1 MSVSPTRPATDVGIR
16 HATLADAVA
25 LARVAE
31 ACFRETFGP
40 SNSAADMEAYC
51 RETYGEAL
59 QGAEIANPGMVTLL
73 AESAGELIG
82 LCQLHPLRHSPCV
95 AAARPL
101 EIYRLYVRGDWH
113 GARVGHRLMEAA
125 RREAVDR
132 GCDVIWL
139 GVWEHNPRAIAF
151 YRRQGFTVVGE
162 QPFQLGTDTQRDLVM
177 RVGLAVPEK

>member
-1 MSVSPTRPATDVGIR
+1 MPVSSTRLAIGLGIRPAVP
-16 HATLADAVA
+16 ADAAA
-25 LARVAE
+25 LAQVAE

-40 SNSAADMEAYC
+40 SNSVADMEAYC

-101 EIYRLYVRGDWH
+101 EIYRLYVRGEWH

-125 RREAVDR
+125 RREAAAR
-132 GCDVIWL
+132 GCDAIWL

-177 RVGLAVPEK
+177 MTRLAG